1 MQNQYNHS
9 SIPNNTQEVPITA
22 HIFEGHLYLRENDK
36 WIWRLFRFD
45 GSSLTCLSSK
55 KNKLPPH
62 TLLDPPLVIDNRPMS
77 FLTSSAT
84 TNSLTSPLLATTKN
98 RSVSLS
104 INDTPAIASYYQLP
118 KWTIDMVQIST
129 ISILKPKDNNRKTF
143 SFTAPSRP
151 KSFSIRTYDGGCY
164 IMKAHKQDDLER
176 WIFVLAKMWK
186 VSQAARQLYQPVSPT
201 KSYSL
206 NQQQQQQYHNAT
218 PTLSGLNK
226 EDQLL
231 NQQQLN
237 NMPTA
242 TSLSNEKVLWIEEW
256 IKSLAELASNDSVDY
271 QSAYEVFVDDDA
283 IQSVHSN
290 NFNMNFFQDVNTV
303 CTEETSKKYN
313 HQSLKY
319 HTSTRKHQVQL
330 VRNHTAE
337 ELTTHTPP
345 LIYNSFSSPLEN
357 LKNIKHHQQQR
368 DQIVATD
375 ENVCLADVQK
385 FLKKMDINEDTK
397 RPLCNNTNWYR
408 NSWAPDVST
417 FT

>member
-9 SIPNNTQEVPITA
+9 SIPNNTQEIPITA

-62 TLLDPPLVIDNRPMS
+62 TLLDPPLAVDRPIS
-77 FLTSSAT
+77 FLTSSGT

-98 RSVSLS
+98 KSVSLS
-104 INDTPAIASYYQLP
+104 MDTPAIASYYQLP

-129 ISILKPKDNNRKTF
+129 ISILKPKENNRKTF
-143 SFTAPSRP
+143 SFAPSQP

-186 VSQAARQLYQPVSPT
+186 VTQAARMYQSAIVSPPPI
-201 KSYSL
+201 K
-206 NQQQQQQYHNAT
+206 QQQHYHNAT
-218 PTLSGLNK
+218 PTLLSGLNK

-231 NQQQLN
+231 NQQQQLN
-237 NMPTA
+237 NMP
-242 TSLSNEKVLWIEEW
+242 SLSNEKVLWIEEW
-256 IKSLAELASNDSVDY
+256 IKSLAELAANDY
-271 QSAYEVFVDDDA
+271 KAYEVFDDEA
-283 IQSVHSN
+283 SN
-290 NFNMNFFQDVNTV
+290 YNMNFFQDVNTV
-303 CTEETSKKYN
+303 CTEETYKKYN

-330 VRNHTAE
+330 VRNHHTAD
-337 ELTTHTPP
+337 ELTPI
-345 LIYNSFSSPLEN
+345 IYNSHSSPLEN
-357 LKNIKHHQQQR
+357 LKNIKHQQE
-368 DQIVATD
+368 AD

-385 FLKKMDINEDTK
+385 FLQKMDIKEDDAASTTK
-397 RPLCNNTNWYR
+397 RRSPQCNTNWYR